1 MMYTQTTQELLELDR
16 IDNSLKHKLKRIQK
30 QEQFKYANFHRF
42 DALTKREKEIV
53 VLLANDFNNPQ
64 IAEMLFISRFTVEQH
79 RKNINRK
86 LGINSYLQ
94 LYQFALAF
102 NLV

>member
-1 MMYTQTTQELLELDR
+1 MYNQGTQQLLEMENLG
-16 IDNSLKHKLKRIQK
+16 NSFKHKLKRIQK
-30 QEQFKYANFHRF
+30 QEDFKRTNSHRF
-42 DALTKREKEIV
+42 DGLTKREVEII

-86 LGINSYLQ
+86 LAINSYAQ
-94 LYQFALAF
+94 LYKYALAF
-102 NLV
+102 DLI